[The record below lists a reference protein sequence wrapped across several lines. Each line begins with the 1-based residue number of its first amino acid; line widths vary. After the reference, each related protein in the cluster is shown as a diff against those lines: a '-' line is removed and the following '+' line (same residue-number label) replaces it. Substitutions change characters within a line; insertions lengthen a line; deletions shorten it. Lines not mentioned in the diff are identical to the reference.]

1 MSQERRRSQRIA
13 VQQAVFITLENG
25 GRRCTGSAENVSS
38 GGVFLYS
45 DYFIPAGAEVRLT
58 LVLPPEITHGENVR
72 VWWVGKILRAR
83 RGIESDLTS
92 VTAVTCWQEGGR
104 RAFAQFTELAHCRYF
119 LRFAGRHLRRI
130 T

>member
-25 GRRCTGSAENVSS
+25 GRRCTGIAENVSS

-45 DYFIPAGAEVRLT
+45 DYFIPAGTEVRLT

-72 VWWVGKILRAR
+72 VWWVGKILRVDPEQR
-83 RGIESDLTS
+83 EGKFGIAIGFEQLQ
-92 VTAVTCWQEGGR
+92 VLPQA
-104 RAFAQFTELAHCRYF
+104 
-119 LRFAGRHLRRI
+119 
-130 T
+130 